1 MKLSFVSEGDGL
13 PVVILHGLFGSGRNW
28 AGIAKQLAASR
39 RVYLVDARN
48 HGESPWADTM
58 TYAEMAQDVVDF
70 IAAENL
76 DRPVVAGHSM
86 GGKIAMT
93 VALSHGDRLGGL
105 VIIDIA
111 PVAYG
116 VRFDNFV
123 EAMQGLDLSAVA
135 RRADAD
141 GLLAV
146 HVPDPGIRAF
156 LLHNLV
162 AQDGGYRW
170 RINLDAIAANNQAL
184 AGFGAGFGA
193 GFEAGSAYDGPALVL
208 CGADSDYVLP
218 EHELE
223 IRRLFPQAAID
234 RIAGAGHWLH
244 ADQPGQ
250 LMDRLEG
257 FLEAL

>member
-1 MKLSFVSEGDGL
+1 MKLSFVSDGDGP

-28 AGIAKQLAASR
+28 AGIAKQLAASH

-58 TYAEMAQDVVDF
+58 TYAEMAQDVADF

-76 DRPVVAGHSM
+76 DRPVVIGHSM

-93 VALSHGDRLGGL
+93 LALSHGDRLGGL
-105 VIIDIA
+105 VVMDIA

-123 EAMQGLDLSAVA
+123 GAMQGLDLSAVA

-141 GLLAV
+141 GLLAA
-146 HVPDPGIRAF
+146 HVPEPGIRAF

-184 AGFGAGFGA
+184 AGFGAGGA
-193 GFEAGSAYDGPALVL
+193 FDGPTLVL
-208 CGADSDYVLP
+208 CGAESDYVLP
-218 EHELE
+218 EHEVE
-223 IRRLFPQAAID
+223 IRRLFPQASID